1 MCLAIYGSTSQSILG
16 RHLLNI
22 SAVLEAPAI
31 EADSARVQTMFDA
44 NAFGLFNVVTA
55 FAPLLIA
62 AVPNASSAPT
72 IVHVVSVLVRIPP
85 FTSAYNASKAAMAA
99 YSDTH
104 RLELGPFGIR
114 VVTLFM
120 GAVSTRLMDKVDISF
135 KPDSLYIHGEFKFR
149 EGRPTILRQPC
160 KPKFSLSRLFLW
172 S

>member
-1 MCLAIYGSTSQSILG
+1 MLGYIWLNLAVILG
-16 RHLLNI
+16 RPILNI

-31 EADSARVQTMFDA
+31 EANSARVQTMFDA

-62 AVPNASSAPT
+62 AVPNASSVPT
-72 IVHVVSVLVRIPP
+72 IVNSASVLVSIPAP
-85 FTSAYNASKAAMAA
+85 FSSAYNASKAAVAA

-114 VVTLFM
+114 VGTLFM

-135 KPDSLYIHGEFKFR
+135 KPDSLYTHGEFKFR
-149 EGRPTILRQPC
+149 KGRPTIMRQP
-160 KPKFSLSRLFLW
+160 
-172 S
+172 